1 MSRTYKDRGYRR
13 RLVKN
18 SLYKKQL
25 NLWGEDFQHKRK
37 DRQISRRLRAKL
49 KDRYLKDSDV
59 DESTRNN

>member
-18 SLYKKQL
+18 SLYKKEL
-25 NLWGEDFQHKRK
+25 SLWGEDFHHKRK

-49 KDRYLKDSDV
+49 KDRFLKEGDV
-59 DESTRNN
+59 ND